1 MEGAPLSVS
10 VLGTRSAPHS
20 PGLSTCSGPGLSS
33 VWVQVPAPGWDP
45 SDQDLPLHLGVS
57 RSLGGFSLFPGWLR
71 LLCQQSGKR
80 ERKTGALGG
89 VWVLTPS

>member
-45 SDQDLPLHLGVS
+45 SDQDLPLHS
-57 RSLGGFSLFPGWLR
+57 GGQQEPGWL
-71 LLCQQSGKR
+71 
-80 ERKTGALGG
+80 
-89 VWVLTPS
+89 